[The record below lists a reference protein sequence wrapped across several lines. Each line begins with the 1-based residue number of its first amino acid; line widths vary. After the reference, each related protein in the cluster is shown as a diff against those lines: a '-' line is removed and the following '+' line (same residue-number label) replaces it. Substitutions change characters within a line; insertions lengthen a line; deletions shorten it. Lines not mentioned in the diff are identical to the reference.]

1 MISTCLFLWG
11 ITVDIREAVD
21 IRELDGRAVRAS
33 VDLIAGV
40 SAADLARPT
49 PCEGWTLA
57 DLLAHMTVQHH
68 GFAAAAEGRGAD
80 PEVWRAGPPGADA
93 VSAYVEA
100 AERVTAA
107 FAADGVLDRAFALAE
122 LGEGAVFPAPQA
134 IGFHFIDY
142 LVHGW
147 DVARSLGVPFTPDA
161 DLVEAA
167 WPIALVIPDDERR
180 LAPGSAFR
188 PGLAVPADASRFDV
202 ILGMLGRSPS
212 WEPSGR

>member
-1 MISTCLFLWG
+1 MDIREV
-11 ITVDIREAVD
+11 VDIREAD
-21 IRELDGRAVRAS
+21 RRAVRAS
-33 VDLIAGV
+33 VDVVAGA
-40 SAADLARPT
+40 SAADLGRPT

-57 DLLAHMTVQHH
+57 DLLAHMTAQHH

-80 PEVWRAGPPGADA
+80 PEVWRVRPAGADA
-93 VSAYVEA
+93 VSAYAEA

-107 FAADGVLDRAFALAE
+107 FAADGVPDRAFALAE
-122 LGEGAVFPAPQA
+122 FGAKAVFPAPQA

-147 DVARSLGVPFTPDA
+147 DVARSLDLPFAPDA

-167 WPIALVIPDDERR
+167 WPIALAVPDGEGR

-188 PGLAVPADASRFDV
+188 PGLAVPADASRFEV
-202 ILGMLGRSPS
+202 ILGMLGRSPD
-212 WEPSGR
+212 WRPPVR